1 MSSCPRNELG
11 DVRGHA
17 VEDGVGGEDP
27 AEVVGPEGEGPAVGA
42 GDAGGGERAGQEAA
56 DSVGGD
62 GAVLQADDPLEQQ
75 GHGRLPGTLVQVV
88 GGGERD
94 GPLVPRTRAMMAD
107 RASASSGSMTIL

>member
-1 MSSCPRNELG
+1 MIAASALSVSSYSQFSCLS
-11 DVRGHA
+11 
-17 VEDGVGGEDP
+17 
-27 AEVVGPEGEGPAVGA
+27 
-42 GDAGGGERAGQEAA
+42 AGQEAA